1 MEIIEIRSSHSL
13 VTRITEQRPAGAHA
27 YQVNC
32 HNFNTEYK
40 NWRKKSAATWHVLGV
55 MTLGFEEIWITEAES
70 QQVAEAIQ
78 AARSPVAV
86 D

>member
-13 VTRITEQRPAGAHA
+13 VTRLTDQRPVGAHS

-32 HNFNTEYK
+32 RHFTDEYK
-40 NWRKKSAATWHVLGV
+40 NWRKNSAAQWHVLRV
-55 MTLGFEEIWITEAES
+55 MTLGFEQIWMTEPES
-70 QQVAEAIQ
+70 QQVVEAIQ
-78 AARSPVAV
+78 AARSPIAV